1 MLKKVFTI
9 VLALLFVVGVTAQI
23 MPRASA
29 MPIGGKGAA
38 PAPCEMMFPSPGAD
52 QSGDESPDHD
62 THKQSGFHFVNC
74 FGCAVSVHLP
84 ELESLAAI
92 EWTAV
97 RNPARSPLL
106 RGLSVEPEI
115 SPPILFV

>member
-1 MLKKVFTI
+1 MLKKAFTI

-29 MPIGGKGAA
+29 MPIGSNGAA
-38 PAPCEMMFPSPGAD
+38 PGRCEMMLSGHSAD
-52 QSGDESPDHD
+52 QSGDESPGHD

-74 FGCAVSVHLP
+74 LGCAVSVHLP
-84 ELESLAAI
+84 ELEILAAV

-106 RGLSVEPEI
+106 RGVSVEPEI